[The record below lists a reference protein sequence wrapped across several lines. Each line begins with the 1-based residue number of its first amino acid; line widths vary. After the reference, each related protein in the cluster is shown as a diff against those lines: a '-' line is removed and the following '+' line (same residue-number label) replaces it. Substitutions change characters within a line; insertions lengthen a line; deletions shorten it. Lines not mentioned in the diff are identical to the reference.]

1 VVQGYF
7 EGTNTGPFLGIPP
20 SGIKVVT
27 RRCEVVRFNDEGYA
41 TERWGVGAELKTL
54 QTMRVIPKLGEVSEQ
69 SKAGTVAARFCE
81 ECFERSNPAAIA
93 DLVDERARADSKGM
107 LELFE
112 YVSALSDIKSRV
124 RDAGE
129 VGRSTA
135 HVTLEMSGVHTGLGL
150 GREPTKQPATM
161 QMTVSARV
169 SKGKIAHL
177 WIDVAAADGRPT

>member
-1 VVQGYF
+1 
-7 EGTNTGPFLGIPP
+7 
-20 SGIKVVT
+20 
-27 RRCEVVRFNDEGYA
+27 
-41 TERWGVGAELKTL
+41 
-54 QTMRVIPKLGEVSEQ
+54 
-69 SKAGTVAARFCE
+69 
-81 ECFERSNPAAIA
+81 
-93 DLVDERARADSKGM
+93 M